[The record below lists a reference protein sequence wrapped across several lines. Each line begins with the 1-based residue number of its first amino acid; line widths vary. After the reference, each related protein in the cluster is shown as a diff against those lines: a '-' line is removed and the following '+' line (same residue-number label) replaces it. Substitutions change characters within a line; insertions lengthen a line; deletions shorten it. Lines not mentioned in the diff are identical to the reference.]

1 MSTEDRLTALGASI
15 KEVVEEIKVVS
26 NELALILEK
35 LDGKK
40 STEQPRAELLEEKTR
55 LSKREELLRSKEDR
69 LLVQKQEL
77 LRQQTFSLSLRE
89 RGAPP
94 FLIFLK

>member
-15 KEVVEEIKVVS
+15 KEVVEEIKVAS

-40 STEQPRAELLEEKTR
+40 PTEQPRAELLEEKTR